1 MTRVSES
8 KRDGRS
14 FLKLSLVFVLAV
26 VLSLSIIPLGD
37 NGSSD
42 AAAGHRAPNADE
54 IAIHTYEDL
63 ILIDDSSVGMGEKY
77 ILMADIDMSSKVF
90 VPLGANGSSPVQF
103 TGSFDGNGYVI
114 SNMTIVGT
122 DVSNYRYA
130 GLFAQLGSGSSV
142 SNLGIVDSE
151 INVTFTSGGTVY
163 AGGIAGELWVG
174 TITDC
179 YNTGSVSSSSFEA
192 FAGGIAGESN
202 GTITDCYNTGSVS
215 SSSSSN
221 NAYAGGIAGRLWE
234 GTITDCY
241 NTGSVSS
248 SSSSSFE
255 AFAGGIAGKSE
266 KGIITDCYNTG
277 SVSSS
282 ISSSSFEAFA
292 GGIAGRLWEGTIT
305 DCYNTGS
312 VSSSSSSSSSVFA
325 GGIAGKSE
333 KGTIADCYNTGSV
346 SSSSSISSVFA
357 GGIAGEF
364 NDGTMSCCYNTGSVT
379 GETTG
384 TLYISGIA
392 FGGGT
397 ITDSFYL
404 DTCGAAP
411 DGNQRTAAQL
421 RDPATYTAVLW
432 DFSAVW
438 TFTNAGAVNS
448 GLPILKNTGY
458 LDIFITEDP
467 KDVTIPAPAN
477 HGYIYFSTGAVSGEP
492 MSYEWEYF
500 NAASGIDWEPLP
512 YGGGMNM
519 ETVSIH
525 SNDYADG
532 DMFRCKIS
540 NGGNTVYTEP
550 AVLYIGTGTS
560 PTVHNVTSEA
570 DLNAVGRGTYGS
582 EVWGPADTYIQITDI
597 TLTGLSTNFTPI
609 PDFSGIYDGAG
620 YTITN
625 MNITITG
632 GNIGMFSRIEADG
645 IVRNVGLVAGA
656 VISSPTTGAVCV
668 GGLVGISDGMIVNC
682 YNTGT
687 VMIEST
693 TSPVVIPSRVDVGGL
708 VGWSTGEI
716 KDCYNTGDVTTQ
728 LLRETHAGGIVGS
741 IFSSLIMNCYNTGA
755 VTAVSNSQM
764 EAGGIAGY
772 IAHSFVMNSYNT
784 GDISGK
790 APSANAVAYAGGI
803 SGESLTSSISDC
815 YNTGDIEAEGDRFA
829 MAGGVVGRYATVSNC
844 YNTGNVTVTSLTT
857 STYANVRA
865 GGIIGYSG
873 TETYGCYSIGTI
885 AASVGGAP
893 AEAHVGGISTG
904 DVTTIID
911 CYYVAAAELS
921 GEGGTWI
928 DISDIDVMKFE
939 STFEGWDFNNTWI
952 LLLVDGHVMPHLRAI
967 MPEIYIHPA
976 NESRLSGDN
985 VMRVTVNK
993 QLFSEG
999 VYDWEYETSTPGVWL
1014 TAPAAARIAGDPFAI
1029 NASPGTNYRFVAQY
1043 TAYKGAAEEVSGWV
1057 TSVEGCITTET
1068 FYDVSSTIELRTGTS
1083 APAGSPNGRGYVIVG
1098 NAMTPVGT
1106 DTVLTFFPEA
1116 GFAITDVKCDGTSV
1130 FSSMVGNTYTVPS
1143 AASGTTVVIVAE
1155 VSPLME
1161 MTVAAEGLS
1170 SINDAV
1176 ITYLVN
1182 GKSETPVN
1190 GKLMVPAN
1198 VDISATVDATDP
1210 SSHLFQMW
1218 ISTDL
1223 GKGSLGRTF
1232 TFTTPVVPASFTITS
1247 VFVSDDAD
1255 KMSITNGGVPG
1266 GEVSI
1271 EVGSILLDTVF
1282 FGNTAVVPLGSAYT
1296 FKFTALDAAAKFQRW
1311 SSPNYADNL
1320 FDTSISRQTSSDSGL
1335 TYSMMAIFVPSGSP
1349 VLPVTYNG
1357 EPGGSVTFAFFS
1369 DVMNYT
1375 LTTGTVNIQMGGV
1388 DLTLSALSTGAVF
1401 QTWVTSTFT
1410 QIRDELTVPGAVN
1423 TFNAVTANFISSADS
1438 VLLSVDYA
1446 YEVGGDNGE
1455 IGFVLNGVSVIDIVD
1470 ASTML
1475 FVPMLSTDTLIAEQT
1490 AASLT
1495 LADFQRWTSSYSDY
1509 NTFAGQLT
1517 ITGLTS
1523 FTSVTGH
1530 FLPFNSVKLTVEYA
1544 GEPSGSVTFLVD
1556 GDNMA
1561 DKLATGSITFPI
1573 GVAPILLSGID
1584 GVTAAF
1590 QWWTSDPV
1598 GYAQLKNV
1606 FAVPAFTVDTKI
1618 TANFVPL
1625 SGVNWVDVGYAGETG
1640 GDQGEIGF
1648 TFNGVVTVDVE
1659 DAFSTGVLIPMLPLD
1674 TLVLT
1679 PAGVSDFQRWSSD
1692 IPGYN
1697 TFANP
1702 LSITGLTGPTSITG
1716 CFIPNGSPVLTVVY
1730 SGTPTGTVN
1739 FSFGADVMIEV
1750 LTEIYNVYNI
1760 PLGDNPVLLTPAWG
1774 VDAAFDTWSSTDIT
1788 VSGWD
1793 PLPLNSGDILPLTAA
1808 TVTAEFVPNEYTI
1821 TATAGSGG
1829 SITPLGNITVAFRAD
1844 QTFTIAADRGY
1855 LTRVLVDGVEVNV
1868 INTYVFNAVRDNHTI
1883 DVTFVLRQYV
1893 VKISSDAG
1901 STASPEG
1908 TVTVPYGVPLKI
1920 AIGALSGYR
1929 ISDVLLDGSSI
1940 SYSADSVTLSN
1951 IRSNCTVNVVST
1963 YVGTIKLEITNIPDG
1978 GKAEYNVNGGDFQ
1991 GYTGPVNIEKGSDV
2005 IIRITPPA
2013 GEKWRD
2019 STDPTMVFFGNVQSD
2034 ILFDVLK
2041 EDTGGD
2047 GDDKDNTMTY
2057 LIIILIIII
2066 IAILIAIMVYRS
2078 RRST

>member
-14 FLKLSLVFVLAV
+14 FLKLSLVFVLAA

-54 IAIHTYEDL
+54 IAIYTYEDL
-63 ILIDDSSVGMGEKY
+63 ILIDDSPAGMGEKY

-122 DVSNYRYA
+122 DVENYRYT
-130 GLFAQLGSGSSV
+130 GLFAVLGSGSSV
-142 SNLGIVDSE
+142 SNLGIVNSE
-151 INVTFTSGGTVY
+151 INVTFTSGRVVY
-163 AGGIAGELWVG
+163 VGSIAGISE
-174 TITDC
+174 
-179 YNTGSVSSSSFEA
+179 
-192 FAGGIAGESN
+192 N

-215 SSSSSN
+215 SSPSSLPPSFFFT
-221 NAYAGGIAGRLWE
+221 YAGGIVGEHIE

-241 NTGSVSS
+241 NTGSVSLS
-248 SSSSSFE
+248 SSSSND
-255 AFAGGIAGKSE
+255 AYAGGIAGKSL
-266 KGIITDCYNTG
+266 GGTMSNCYNTG
-277 SVSSS
+277 SVSL
-282 ISSSSFEAFA
+282 SSSNDA
-292 GGIAGRLWEGTIT
+292 
-305 DCYNTGS
+305 Y
-312 VSSSSSSSSSVFA
+312 A
-325 GGIAGKSE
+325 GGIAGKF
-333 KGTIADCYNTGSV
+333 I
-346 SSSSSISSVFA
+346 
-357 GGIAGEF
+357 
-364 NDGTMSCCYNTGSVT
+364 DGTMSNCYNTGSVT

-411 DGNQRTAAQL
+411 DGNERTAAAL
-421 RDPATYTAVLW
+421 RDPATYALW
-432 DFSAVW
+432 DLSAVW

-492 MSYEWEYF
+492 VSYEWEYF
-500 NAASGIDWEPLP
+500 NAVSGTDWEPLP

-525 SNDYADG
+525 SRDYADG

-550 AVLYIGTGTS
+550 AVLYIGAVTP
-560 PTVHNVTSEA
+560 PTVHYVTDAA
-570 DLNAVGRGTYGS
+570 DLAEVGRGNSYTGG
-582 EVWGPADTYIQITDI
+582 VWGPADTYIQTAHISI
-597 TLTGLSTNFTPI
+597 ATLLPNPNFTPI
-609 PDFSGIYDGAG
+609 PTFSGIYDGAG
-620 YTITN
+620 YTISG
-625 MNITITG
+625 MEITG
-632 GNIGMFSRIEADG
+632 
-645 IVRNVGLVAGA
+645 
-656 VISSPTTGAVCV
+656 VISSTLTSVNVSGMFGEITSDGVVKNLGLIGGSVKVTSSLSSVTTV
-668 GGLVGISDGMIVNC
+668 GGIVGYSEGTIIDC
-682 YNTGT
+682 FNTGT
-687 VMIEST
+687 VSSECSNG
-693 TSPVVIPSRVDVGGL
+693 TSR
-708 VGWSTGEI
+708 
-716 KDCYNTGDVTTQ
+716 
-728 LLRETHAGGIVGS
+728 AGGIVGTS
-741 IFSSLIMNCYNTGA
+741 ISTINNCFNTGM
-755 VTAVSNSQM
+755 VTTKVLGSFTSAY
-764 EAGGIAGY
+764 AGGIVGHTGAA
-772 IAHSFVMNSYNT
+772 ITNSYNT
-784 GDISGK
+784 GVIK
-790 APSANAVAYAGGI
+790 AETTATASSSATVGGIVGYMSANVAV
-803 SGESLTSSISDC
+803 E
-815 YNTGDIEAEGDRFA
+815 
-829 MAGGVVGRYATVSNC
+829 NC
-844 YNTGNVTVTSLTT
+844 YNTGNITGVTLVTARFV
-857 STYANVRA
+857 YA
-865 GGIIGYSG
+865 GGIVGDMYRGSI
-873 TETYGCYSIGTI
+873 TDCYNIGTI
-885 AASVGGAP
+885 SQITSNGKIGGITGALPSSVVITGCYYLAASYIDTD
-893 AEAHVGGISTG
+893 GI
-904 DVTTIID
+904 
-911 CYYVAAAELS
+911 
-921 GEGGTWI
+921 WI
-928 DISDIDVMKFE
+928 DDPLTMK
-939 STFEGWDFNNTWI
+939 SMTTFEGWDFNNTWI

-976 NESRLSGDN
+976 NEPRLAGNN

-999 VYDWEYETSTPGVWL
+999 VYDWEYETSTPGVWS
-1014 TAPAAARIAGDPFAI
+1014 TAPAGVRIAGDPFAI
-1029 NASPGTNYRFVAQY
+1029 DAVPGTNYRFVAQY

-1068 FYDVSSTIELRTGTS
+1068 FYDVSSTIELRTDTS
-1083 APAGSPNGRGYVIVG
+1083 APVGSPNGMGYVIVG
-1098 NAMTPVGT
+1098 NAKTPVGT

-1143 AASGTTVVIVAE
+1143 AAAGTTVVIVAE

-1161 MTVAAEGLS
+1161 MTVTAEGLS
-1170 SINDAV
+1170 SIDDAV

-1198 VDISATVDATDP
+1198 VDISATVDAADP
-1210 SSHLFQMW
+1210 SSSLFQMW

-1232 TFTTPVVPASFTITS
+1232 TFTTPITPASFTITS
-1247 VFVSDDAD
+1247 VFVSDNAD
-1255 KMSITNGGVPG
+1255 KMSIMNGGVVG

-1271 EVGSILLDTVF
+1271 EVGSILLDTVL
-1282 FGNTAVVPLGSAYT
+1282 FGNTTVVPLGSAYI
-1296 FKFTALDAAAKFQRW
+1296 FEFTALSTAAVFQRW

-1335 TYSMMAIFVPSGSP
+1335 TYSMTAIFVLSGSP
-1349 VLPVTYNG
+1349 VLPVTYSG
-1357 EPGGSVTFAFFS
+1357 ESGGSVLFAFGS
-1369 DVMNYT
+1369 NVMNYT
-1375 LTTGTVNIQMGGV
+1375 LTTGTVNIQMGGA
-1388 DLTLSALSTGAVF
+1388 DLTLSASSIGAVL
-1401 QTWVTSTFT
+1401 QTWETSIFT
-1410 QIRDELTVPGAVN
+1410 QIRDELTAPGAVN
-1423 TFNAVTANFISSADS
+1423 TFNAVTANFISFADS

-1455 IGFVLNGVSVIDIVD
+1455 IGFVLNGDSVIDIVD

-1475 FVPMLSTDTLIAEQT
+1475 WVPMLYTDTLIAEQT

-1495 LADFQRWTSSYSDY
+1495 LADFQRWTSSYYDY

-1530 FLPFNSVKLTVEYA
+1530 FLPVNSIKLTVEYA
-1544 GEPSGSVTFLVD
+1544 GEPDGSVTFIVD
-1556 GDNMA
+1556 GDDMA
-1561 DKLATGSITFPI
+1561 DELTTGSITFPI
-1573 GVAPILLSGID
+1573 GVAPVLLSGFD
-1584 GVTAAF
+1584 GTAAVF

-1606 FAVPAFTVDTKI
+1606 FSVPAFTVDTKI

-1625 SGVNWVDVGYAGETG
+1625 SDVNWLGVGYAGETG

-1659 DAFSTGVLIPMLPLD
+1659 DAFSTGVLIPMLSID

-1692 IPGYN
+1692 IPEYN
-1697 TFANP
+1697 TFASP
-1702 LSITGLTGPTSITG
+1702 LSITDLTGPASITG
-1716 CFIPNGSPVLTVVY
+1716 CFIPDGSPVLTVVY

-1750 LTEIYNVYNI
+1750 LTEIDNTYNI

-1774 VDAAFDTWSSTDIT
+1774 VDAAFDTWSSNDIT

-1793 PLPLNSGDILPLTAA
+1793 PLSLNSGDILPLTAA

-1829 SITPLGNITVAFRAD
+1829 SVTPLGDITVAFRTD
-1844 QTFTIAADRGY
+1844 QTFTIVADRGY
-1855 LTRVLVDGVEVNV
+1855 FSMVLVDGVETDVV
-1868 INTYVFNAVRDNHTI
+1868 RTYVFNAVRDDHTI
-1883 DVTFVLRQYV
+1883 DVTFILTRYV

-1920 AIGALSGYR
+1920 AIGALSGYK

-1940 SYSADSVTLSN
+1940 SYSADSVTISN
-1951 IRSNCTVNVVST
+1951 IRSNCTVNIVST
-1963 YVGTIKLEITNIPDG
+1963 YVGTIKLEITNIPNG
-1978 GKAEYNVNGGDFQ
+1978 GKAEYSVNGGDFQ

-2005 IIRITPPA
+2005 IIKITPPA
-2013 GEKWRD
+2013 GKKWRD
-2019 STDPTMVFFGNVQSD
+2019 STDPSMVFFENVQSD

-2041 EDTGGD
+2041 EDTGG
-2047 GDDKDNTMTY
+2047 GDDGKDNTMTY
-2057 LIIILIIII
+2057 LIIILVIVI
-2066 IAILIAIMVYRS
+2066 IAILIAAVAYRS